1 MNKGRRRE
9 FFVLGEVLLP
19 IREELEQVQNILNE
33 VFKIKTGNLIDFLH
47 PDLSSINNFSRP
59 ALVILSA
66 RLFTLP
72 SRQVIFLAAIVQFIY
87 MAFQVH
93 KSVTEDESQ
102 FAGADNHR
110 NDRQFL
116 VLVGDYFYSRFF
128 AGLCDAGLL
137 KYLRP
142 LSELICQF
150 NEGNILRLKN
160 RKEELFAPDTLLKR
174 IIEKESAAFV
184 AASCRM
190 GGELGGA
197 REPDLKC
204 LYHFG
209 FNLGMS
215 FGLLKEQASP
225 DEAAPY
231 FQKALSYLAPLPP
244 GVNRDTMEQ
253 IACALQKEPV
263 LYG

>member
-1 MNKGRRRE
+1 
-9 FFVLGEVLLP
+9 VLGEVLLP
-19 IREELEQVQNILNE
+19 IREELEQMQSILNRT
-33 VFKIKTGNLIDFLH
+33 FKTKAGNLADFVHLDFS
-47 PDLSSINNFSRP
+47 PVNNFSRP

-66 RLFTLP
+66 SLFTLP

-93 KSVTEDESQ
+93 KNVTEDGSQ
-102 FAGADNHR
+102 FAGTDYHR
-110 NDRQFL
+110 NGRQFP
-116 VLVGDYFYSRFF
+116 VLVGDYLYSRFF
-128 AGLCDAGLL
+128 ASLCDAGLL
-137 KYLRP
+137 KYLRS

-150 NEGNILRLKN
+150 NEGNILRFKN
-160 RKEELFAPDTLLKR
+160 RKEELFAPDTLLRR
-174 IIEKESAAFV
+174 IIEKESATFIAT
-184 AASCRM
+184 SCRM

-215 FGLLKEQASP
+215 LGLLEEQAGP

-231 FQKALSYLAPLPP
+231 FQKALSCLAPLPP

-253 IACALQKEPV
+253 IACVLQKEPV
-263 LYG
+263 LHG